1 MIFYIINDFLF
12 VKFQIPKALSSTPLQ
27 IAKMNNKHV
36 ETVLGSVSKKQND
49 EKTPLRIAI
58 AGLGLVGLRHAEA
71 ISHVNGISL
80 CAVADPSLESKKY
93 ASANDLQH
101 FDALDELIEAVKPD
115 GIILATPTT
124 LHVTQGWL
132 CVDAGIPVLIEKPL
146 ANNLAEGE
154 ALVKHAEA
162 ANVPVLVGH
171 HRRFNPIIRKAHNII
186 SEGQIGEVKSVHAT
200 CWFYKPDSYFD
211 IAPWRKREGAGP
223 VSVNLVHD
231 IDLIRHLCGEITQ
244 VQAQA
249 NPSSR
254 GYDNEDVSAALFIFG
269 KGGIGT
275 VSVSDSIVAPW
286 SWEFTSREYPV
297 YPFTGQ
303 SAYQIGG
310 TKGSLSVPDLALWTH
325 DQERDWWSPISSN
338 VIDCGRSDP
347 LINQIDHFASVIRGE
362 TIPQVSG
369 CEGLRTLAVIEA
381 IQIAAK
387 TGQTIQLADR
397 NGHQKLA
404 ESLRNSENDEANKLN
419 ITKLAL

>member
-1 MIFYIINDFLF
+1 ME
-12 VKFQIPKALSSTPLQ
+12 S
-27 IAKMNNKHV
+27 M
-36 ETVLGSVSKKQND
+36 SKKQSD
-49 EKTPLRIAI
+49 EATPLRLAI
-58 AGLGLVGLRHAEA
+58 AGLGLVGLRHAKA
-71 ISHVNGISL
+71 ISQVNDVSL
-80 CAVADPSLESKKY
+80 CAVADPSEESKKY
-93 ASANDLQH
+93 ASANDLPH
-101 FDALDELIEAVKPD
+101 FDALDELIEAVMPD

-124 LHVTQGWL
+124 LHVTQGLL

-186 SEGQIGEVKSVHAT
+186 STGEIGEVKSVHAT

-211 IAPWRKREGAGP
+211 IAPWRKCEGAGP

-249 NPSSR
+249 TLSSR
-254 GYDNEDVSAALFIFG
+254 GYDNEDVAAALFIFG
-269 KGGIGT
+269 NGGIGT

-310 TKGSLSVPDLALWTH
+310 TQGSLSVPDLALWTH

-338 VIDCGRSDP
+338 FIDCGRSDP

-362 TIPQVSG
+362 TTPQVSG

-397 NGHQKLA
+397 HGHQKLA
-404 ESLRNSENDEANKLN
+404 EPSRGSENDEANKLN